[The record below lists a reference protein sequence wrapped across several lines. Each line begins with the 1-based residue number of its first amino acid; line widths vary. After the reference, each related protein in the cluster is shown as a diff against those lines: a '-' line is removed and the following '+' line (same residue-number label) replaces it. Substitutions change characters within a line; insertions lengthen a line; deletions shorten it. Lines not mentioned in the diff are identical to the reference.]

1 MKRELVRF
9 NIALLLSL
17 YHKPVEFHL
26 NMRYVR
32 PCYSTISCSQ
42 ASINGIGKPGW
53 LASQHYL
60 ATAANGWARS
70 RRRVSQSWLPGGHLP
85 PGLAAQ
91 QVWHPPS
98 HPDGGAKLP
107 CRHQRG
113 QAGPTINQSGPRGL
127 AEVCLARAYK
137 LQLQKQNPEMDR
149 LGFTAEDET
158 LCSLKTR
165 SPAECFFSYQTALAD
180 KYYHAQGPSTPIFH
194 NFYFSQTTHLFLQWY
209 MGMENISNKRW

>member
-91 QVWHPPS
+91 QVWHPPQPPWRRGEAAVQTPERS
-98 HPDGGAKLP
+98 GRAH
-107 CRHQRG
+107 HQSERASWLGRGVPGKGLQTTAPETKPRNG
-113 QAGPTINQSGPRGL
+113 QAGVHCWRRDP
-127 AEVCLARAYK
+127 
-137 LQLQKQNPEMDR
+137 LQPEDPFPGWM
-149 LGFTAEDET
+149 
-158 LCSLKTR
+158 
-165 SPAECFFSYQTALAD
+165 
-180 KYYHAQGPSTPIFH
+180 
-194 NFYFSQTTHLFLQWY
+194 LFLLSDCS
-209 MGMENISNKRW
+209 GG